1 MPVDDFSLRK
11 SEEIVANALKSLSQ
25 ISALIGNGPTGLEED
40 EDEEST
46 SVVAENGTSSDSG
59 NEFE

>member
-11 SEEIVANALKSLSQ
+11 SEEIVATAFKSIAQ
-25 ISALIGNGPTGLEED
+25 IAKLIESGPTGLEED

-46 SVVAENGTSSDSG
+46 SVVAEDQNDSG